1 MNGLTFSNVQTI
13 VICLILLV
21 WIEAEANAGS
31 PVKILVSKDSYSVW
45 TGEPATI
52 DVQLADADN
61 RPARSSRH
69 WYLSLEIVAPD
80 GTASTQSVVM
90 APGEQRKSITIAM
103 NEVGVWQVVAKDNE
117 LMESAIMLNA
127 VKKPGERGGA
137 NTGGDTNIEDL
148 LGSYLGVK
156 PQVELRIAPQRKL
169 LADGKDSAT
178 VYGLLTGDNAIASK
192 DIKLRLIN
200 SDGILQPAEV
210 LIPKGEFSGTTQL
223 VSDHPGE
230 VAVEYLG
237 AIPAVDLVG
246 TEKLTVLFGA
256 PITRIEIKAS
266 PPQISLLE
274 ASDLVVRFLDSSGIP
289 LETDE
294 SRDVLLTIEQG
305 AGQLSRNEFS
315 IAPGNAEG
323 RTTFRPTAVGEV
335 WLAAASPNLVSVQ
348 VPLQVTWPIMLLIA
362 SALGGLA
369 GGLLAF
375 VMEKD
380 AKWWRGAIGLITGFV
395 LYWTVIFV
403 GIDALAGSMAV
414 NPLSAFVISVMGGWL
429 GTNVFTP
436 LLKRVGLS
444 T

>member
-1 MNGLTFSNVQTI
+1 
-13 VICLILLV
+13 
-21 WIEAEANAGS
+21 
-31 PVKILVSKDSYSVW
+31 
-45 TGEPATI
+45 
-52 DVQLADADN
+52 
-61 RPARSSRH
+61 
-69 WYLSLEIVAPD
+69 
-80 GTASTQSVVM
+80 
-90 APGEQRKSITIAM
+90 
-103 NEVGVWQVVAKDNE
+103 
-117 LMESAIMLNA
+117 
-127 VKKPGERGGA
+127 
-137 NTGGDTNIEDL
+137 
-148 LGSYLGVK
+148 
-156 PQVELRIAPQRKL
+156 
-169 LADGKDSAT
+169 
-178 VYGLLTGDNAIASK
+178 
-192 DIKLRLIN
+192 
-200 SDGILQPAEV
+200 
-210 LIPKGEFSGTTQL
+210 
-223 VSDHPGE
+223 
-230 VAVEYLG
+230 
-237 AIPAVDLVG
+237 
-246 TEKLTVLFGA
+246 
-256 PITRIEIKAS
+256 
-266 PPQISLLE
+266 
-274 ASDLVVRFLDSSGIP
+274 LDSSGIP